1 MGDRTMSADGG
12 GERVDVRYEPDDRPP
27 AAVTLGLGLQY
38 AVLIIARIV
47 VIPMVVV
54 RAAGGGDAWLSWS
67 LFAAVSICGLTTA
80 LQALRLRAIGSGYV
94 AVMGTSLAVV
104 GVAVT
109 AATEGGPALLA
120 TLVAVAS
127 IVPFALSIRLALFR
141 RVLTPTV
148 SGTVIML
155 IPVTLMPSALG
166 LLQQVPPGT
175 SAAAAPLMA
184 ASTLLVIVIITLTGT
199 AALRLW
205 SPVIGVVAGS
215 LVAATFGLYDI
226 GAISDASW
234 VGIPAAAWPGLDL
247 DFGPLFWGLLPA
259 FLLVSLIESVQTIST
274 AVGAQRASWRRPR
287 AVDYRAVQRAVA
299 TAGVGNLLCGIGG
312 SVPNTLLST
321 SVAITELTG
330 AAARRIGVAVGAVF
344 ICMALLPKALAV
356 VLAVPGPVVAAYLVV
371 LMATMFLVGVKMVL
385 QGGLDHR
392 NGLIVGVAFW
402 LGAGFQYGAI
412 FPAFTDEFAGGLLR
426 NGVTAG
432 GLAAILMTVLSE
444 ATKPRRIRMEAKLDV
459 SSLPAISAFLGSLAV
474 RAGWDERMARRIN
487 AAAEETLLTLID
499 RQQAPAGPPRLLLT
513 ARKEGAGAVLE
524 FLATGGQD
532 NLEDRMALIDEDA
545 GEVPDEREVSLRLL
559 RHLASSVRHQQ
570 YHDTEI
576 VTVRVAE
583 P

>member
-1 MGDRTMSADGG
+1 MSTS
-12 GERVDVRYEPDDRPP
+12 GEGDVRYQPDEQPP
-27 AAVTLGLGLQY
+27 VAVALGLGLQY

-54 RAAGGGDAWLSWS
+54 RAAGGGDGWLSWC

-80 LQALRLRAIGSGYV
+80 LQAVRLGRIGSGYV

-109 AATEGGPALLA
+109 AVAEGGPALLA

-127 IVPFALSIRLALFR
+127 IVPLALSARLALFR

-166 LLQQVPPGT
+166 LLEQVPADTTG
-175 SAAAAPLMA
+175 AAAPLMA
-184 ASTLLVIVIITLTGT
+184 VSTLLVIVTVTLTGN

-205 SPVIGVVAGS
+205 SPVIGVVVGS
-215 LVAATFGLYDI
+215 VVAAAFGLYDVQAVSNARWF
-226 GAISDASW
+226 G
-234 VGIPAAAWPGLDL
+234 VPAAAWPGLDL

-274 AVGAQRASWRRPR
+274 AAGAQRASWRRAR
-287 AVDYRAVQRAVA
+287 AVDYRAVQGAVA
-299 TAGVGNLLCGIGG
+299 TAGVGNFLSGIAGT
-312 SVPNTLLST
+312 VPNTLLST

-344 ICMALLPKALAV
+344 MGMALLPKALAI
-356 VLAVPGPVVAAYLVV
+356 VLAVPGPVVAAYLLV
-371 LMATMFLVGVKMVL
+371 LMATMFLVGVKMII
-385 QGGLDHR
+385 QGGLDQR

-402 LGAGFQYGAI
+402 VGAGFQYGAI
-412 FPAFTDEFAGGLLR
+412 FPVFAEEFAGGVLR

-432 GLAAILMTVLSE
+432 GVAAILMTLLLE
-444 ATKPRRIRMEAKLDV
+444 ATKARRLRMEATLEV
-459 SSLPAISAFLGSLAV
+459 SSLPRIRAFLGTLAS
-474 RAGWDERMARRIN
+474 RTGWDERMAQRID
-487 AAAEETLLTLID
+487 AAAEETLLALVEARRTTD
-499 RQQAPAGPPRLLLT
+499 EEAPRLLVT
-513 ARKEGAGAVLE
+513 GRREGTEAVLE
-524 FLATGGQD
+524 FAVSGGED
-532 NLEDRMALIDEDA
+532 NLEDQIALLSEEA
-545 GEVPDEREVSLRLL
+545 GEVTDDREVSMRLL
-559 RHLASSVRHQQ
+559 RHLASSVRHAQ
-570 YHDTEI
+570 YHEI
-576 VTVRVAE
+576 EVVTVRVSA

>member
-1 MGDRTMSADGG
+1 MSAS
-12 GERVDVRYEPDDRPP
+12 GEGDVRYQPDEQPP
-27 AAVTLGLGLQY
+27 VAVALGLGLQY

-54 RAAGGGDAWLSWS
+54 RAAGGGDGWLSWC

-80 LQALRLRAIGSGYV
+80 LQAVRLGRIGSGYV

-109 AATEGGPALLA
+109 AVAEGGPALLA

-127 IVPFALSIRLALFR
+127 IVPLALSARLALFR

-166 LLQQVPPGT
+166 LLEQVPADTTG
-175 SAAAAPLMA
+175 AAAPLMA
-184 ASTLLVIVIITLTGT
+184 VSTLLAIVTVTLTGN

-205 SPVIGVVAGS
+205 SPVIGVVVGS
-215 LVAATFGLYDI
+215 VVAAAFGLYDVQAVSNARWF
-226 GAISDASW
+226 G
-234 VGIPAAAWPGLDL
+234 VPAAAWPGLDL

-274 AVGAQRASWRRPR
+274 AAGAQRASWRRAR
-287 AVDYRAVQRAVA
+287 AVDYRAVQGAVA
-299 TAGVGNLLCGIGG
+299 TAGVGNFLSGIAGT
-312 SVPNTLLST
+312 VPNTLLST

-344 ICMALLPKALAV
+344 MGMALLPKALAI
-356 VLAVPGPVVAAYLVV
+356 VLAVPGPVVAAYLLV
-371 LMATMFLVGVKMVL
+371 LMATMFLVGVKMII
-385 QGGLDHR
+385 QGGLDQR

-402 LGAGFQYGAI
+402 VGAGFQYGAI
-412 FPAFTDEFAGGLLR
+412 FPVFAEEFAGGVLR

-432 GLAAILMTVLSE
+432 GVAAILMTLLLE
-444 ATKPRRIRMEAKLDV
+444 ATKARRLRMEATLEV
-459 SSLPAISAFLGSLAV
+459 SSLPRIRAFLGTLAS
-474 RAGWDERMARRIN
+474 RTGWDERMAQRID
-487 AAAEETLLTLID
+487 AAAEETLLALVEARRTTD
-499 RQQAPAGPPRLLLT
+499 EEAPRLLVT
-513 ARKEGAGAVLE
+513 GRREGTEAVLE
-524 FLATGGQD
+524 FAVSGGED
-532 NLEDRMALIDEDA
+532 NLEDQIALLSEEA
-545 GEVPDEREVSLRLL
+545 GEVTDDREVSMRLL
-559 RHLASSVRHQQ
+559 RHLASSVRHAQ
-570 YHDTEI
+570 YHEI
-576 VTVRVAE
+576 EVVTVRVSA

>member
-1 MGDRTMSADGG
+1 MSAS
-12 GERVDVRYEPDDRPP
+12 GEGDVRYQPDEQPP
-27 AAVTLGLGLQY
+27 VAVALGLGLQY

-54 RAAGGGDAWLSWS
+54 RAAGGGDGWLSWC

-80 LQALRLRAIGSGYV
+80 LQAVRLGRIGSGYV

-109 AATEGGPALLA
+109 AVAEGGPALLA

-127 IVPFALSIRLALFR
+127 IVPLALSARLALFR

-166 LLQQVPPGT
+166 LLEQVPADTTG
-175 SAAAAPLMA
+175 AAAPLMA
-184 ASTLLVIVIITLTGT
+184 VSTLLVIVTVTLTGN

-205 SPVIGVVAGS
+205 SPVIGVVVGS
-215 LVAATFGLYDI
+215 VVAAAFGLYDVQAVSNARWF
-226 GAISDASW
+226 G
-234 VGIPAAAWPGLDL
+234 VPAAAWPGLDL

-274 AVGAQRASWRRPR
+274 AAGAQRASWRRAR
-287 AVDYRAVQRAVA
+287 AVDYRAVQGAVA
-299 TAGVGNLLCGIGG
+299 TAGVGNFLSGIAGT
-312 SVPNTLLST
+312 VPNTLLST

-344 ICMALLPKALAV
+344 MGMALLPKALAI
-356 VLAVPGPVVAAYLVV
+356 VLAVPGPVVAAYLLV
-371 LMATMFLVGVKMVL
+371 LMATMFLVGVKMII
-385 QGGLDHR
+385 QGGLDQR

-402 LGAGFQYGAI
+402 VGAGFQYGAI
-412 FPAFTDEFAGGLLR
+412 FPVFAEEFAGGVLR

-432 GLAAILMTVLSE
+432 GVAAILMTLLLE
-444 ATKPRRIRMEAKLDV
+444 ATKARRLRMEATLEV
-459 SSLPAISAFLGSLAV
+459 SSLPRIRAFLGTLAS
-474 RAGWDERMARRIN
+474 RTGWDERMAQRID
-487 AAAEETLLTLID
+487 AAAEETLLALVEARRTTD
-499 RQQAPAGPPRLLLT
+499 EEAPRLLVT
-513 ARKEGAGAVLE
+513 GRREGTEAVLE
-524 FLATGGQD
+524 FAVSGGED
-532 NLEDRMALIDEDA
+532 NLEDQIALLSEEA
-545 GEVPDEREVSLRLL
+545 GEVTDDREVSMRLL
-559 RHLASSVRHQQ
+559 RHLASSVRHAQ
-570 YHDTEI
+570 YHEI
-576 VTVRVAE
+576 EVVTVRVSA